1 MKLLFFLLI
10 LPLCTFGQFF
20 QLNGKEPDGSPD
32 IHYYRFNNGIQ
43 FIEFDYLSS
52 YHRRVNYLEQ
62 AQPRALTWE
71 MVLGPPKPNVYLLR
85 DTNGVIIK
93 QYGSIDTLQLLSV
106 AKSLEVAKTHNSF
119 GSRFGSQVGFSSIS
133 TRYYPYYLISEGL
146 DLSDAW
152 NHHNS
157 RTHGLIDSIG
167 NIVLPPVYSII
178 YPEDKLFI
186 TIKGDT
192 SELRDIHLKLQFAS
206 TEYRLQPSYYHS
218 NHVDIIKGDRS
229 GLMDSS
235 GKIVVPCNYDLLVG
249 SFNEYGLAEVRQQG
263 KHGFVNRKGKQV
275 IPCEYQSV
283 GKFSE
288 GLIDVRKNEKW
299 GYIDTLGRTVIPFR
313 YEIGIW
319 FEEGLARVAK
329 RDEAGYHFGYI
340 NTSGD
345 EVIPLIYSNAKDFRD
360 GFAEV
365 ELNGKWIKIDR
376 NGNRK

>member
-1 MKLLFFLLI
+1 M
-10 LPLCTFGQFF
+10 
-20 QLNGKEPDGSPD
+20 
-32 IHYYRFNNGIQ
+32 
-43 FIEFDYLSS
+43 
-52 YHRRVNYLEQ
+52 V
-62 AQPRALTWE
+62 ALTPYSYFPLQNRWK
-71 MVLGPPKPNVYLLR
+71 LQKRTIASGR
-85 DTNGVIIK
+85 DLDLKLDFLPFLPAITPI
-93 QYGSIDTLQLLSV
+93 TLSV
-106 AKSLEVAKTHNSF
+106 KDWIYRTH
-119 GSRFGSQVGFSSIS
+119 GTHR
-133 TRYYPYYLISEGL
+133 
-146 DLSDAW
+146 
-152 NHHNS
+152 NS
-157 RTHGLIDSIG
+157 RGHGLIDSLG

-218 NHVDIIKGDRS
+218 NHVDIIKGDRC

-235 GKIVVPCNYDLLVG
+235 GKIVVPCDYDMLVG
-249 SFNEYGLAEVRQQG
+249 SFNEYGLADVRQQG